1 MPEQATLTGVLLS
14 LSSSILQPWLRT
26 ALASIGSSLLNAVTY
41 CSLTGGNKDTDVPEH
56 LSIFKNFAEKHEAA
70 LEVSCL
76 TIAHYILVHMY
87 MLTAGCSIS
96 AYCPSCALGT
106 IVTRLTV

>member
-14 LSSSILQPWLRT
+14 LSSSILHPWLRT

-41 CSLTGGNKDTDVPEH
+41 CSLTGGNKDTDVLEH

-76 TIAHYILVHMY
+76 TNAHYVLVHMY
-87 MLTAGCSIS
+87 MLTVAQLV
-96 AYCPSCALGT
+96 ALYLH
-106 IVTRLTV
+106 IALLVLWEQLSRV